1 MLWIG
6 PAAGAAAPA
15 GNAGAAAGKSDRAP
29 TSVLLV
35 TIDTLRADRLIRS
48 GAVSSAVMPHL
59 AEIGRRA
66 VVFRRAFCQTPL
78 TVPSHAT
85 ILTGLDP
92 RHHGVRDNNGYALG
106 PSTPTLATVLSARGM
121 RCAAFIG
128 GAPLS
133 HRPDLVRGFEIYD
146 DSMTRAAGGGG
157 GPLSERRAGEVVDSA
172 LSWFRRLDPKTR
184 FFAWVHFYDPHDPY
198 EAPAGSSRPGDSAY
212 DAEVRYADAALGRLL
227 ETLDGA
233 GRLAQTLIVVT
244 GDHGEMLG
252 AHGEDTHGIF
262 LYQEALAVPLV
273 VVLPGGAHGSASDRP
288 TVLSDLVPT
297 MLDLLG
303 APAVAK
309 TDGESA
315 AGEIRPGP
323 SGGHPA
329 RPSVGTAS
337 QESGAGSGGARAA
350 GDISTGGT
358 SGSRAPR
365 LLYVETIHPR
375 RRYGWSPLYGL
386 IEWPMKFVEA
396 PEPELY
402 DLSADAGETRN
413 LLKQGKTEPW
423 RAKLAR
429 LRGGNAPVRTEMVDE
444 ERLAVLRSLGYAGGV
459 TGASAREALED
470 RPRRDPKRGVGIL
483 SGLKAALARL
493 DAGDGAGAAKI
504 FEDVLRTEPDSVL
517 ALHNRGIAA
526 MMLDDADGAA
536 KWFRKAAES
545 DPQSDNV
552 QNDLGVAL
560 ARLGRSREAE
570 AAYRR
575 ALEINPG
582 YAAARFSLGVLMM
595 ETGRPARAREELLRI
610 RATNPDFPHLSE
622 VLDQLDQSGDGSGSP
637 GKAPVGEQR

>member
-1 MLWIG
+1 MLGLLLIG
-6 PAAGAAAPA
+6 QATGAATPA
-15 GNAGAAAGKSDRAP
+15 GKGDGAPGKSDGAP
-29 TSVLLV
+29 AEDSSAQAAAIRPPASVLLV
-35 TIDTLRADRLIRS
+35 TIDTLRADRLVRN
-48 GAVSSAVMPHL
+48 GALSSAFMPNL
-59 AEIGRRA
+59 AELARRGTL
-66 VVFRRAFCQTPL
+66 FRRALCQTPL
-78 TVPSHAT
+78 TVPSHVT

-106 PSTPTLATVLSARGM
+106 PTTPTLATQLSTRGM

-133 HRPDLVRGFEIYD
+133 HRPDLVRGFETYD
-146 DSMTRAAGGGG
+146 DRMTRAAGGGM

-172 LSWFRRLDPKTR
+172 LSWLRRLDPKTR

-198 EAPAGSSRPGDSAY
+198 EAPVGASRPGDSAY
-212 DAEVRYADAALGRLL
+212 DGEVRYADAALGRLVK
-227 ETLDGA
+227 ELDGA

-252 AHGEDTHGIF
+252 AHGEETHGIF

-273 VVLPGGAHGSASDRP
+273 IVLPGGARGRTTERP
-288 TVLSDLVPT
+288 TILSDLVPT

-303 APAVAK
+303 APAAGQ

-315 AGEIRPGP
+315 AGEVRPGP
-323 SGGHPA
+323 
-329 RPSVGTAS
+329 RV
-337 QESGAGSGGARAA
+337 A
-350 GDISTGGT
+350 GDIPNRSATGSTA
-358 SGSRAPR
+358 SRVF
-365 LLYVETIHPR
+365 YVETIHPR

-386 IEWPMKFVEA
+386 VEWPMKFIEA
-396 PEPELY
+396 PGPELY
-402 DLSADAGETRN
+402 DLGADPGEAKN
-413 LLKQGKTEPW
+413 LLKPGKAEPW
-423 RAKLAR
+423 RAKLAH
-429 LRGGNAPVRTEMVDE
+429 LRDVITPARSETVDE
-444 ERLAVLRSLGYAGGV
+444 ERLAALRSLGYAGGAA
-459 TGASAREALED
+459 GASAPDALED

-483 SGLKAALARL
+483 SGLKAGLARL
-493 DAGDGAGAAKI
+493 DAGDGTGAARA
-504 FEDVLRTEPDSVL
+504 FEEVLGAEPDSVL

-526 MMLDDADGAA
+526 MMVEDLEGAA
-536 KWFRKAAES
+536 KWFGKAAQS

-575 ALEINPG
+575 ALGINPD

-595 ETGRPARAREELLRI
+595 ETGRPAEARRELLRI

-622 VLDQLDQSGDGSGSP
+622 VLDQLDRGGDGSASQGKTPP
-637 GKAPVGEQR
+637 GNPR